1 MPPHQP
7 HHVAMSQTL
16 SFDMQSIHL
25 TKLATSLKH
34 HYYVQLLWCSS
45 HVFQTNL
52 FLTTLTVHQ
61 ISTGPTKKIAA
72 GPFIYSAL
80 PLLHASRD
88 STRNNYSK
96 EETDYSTVR
105 LGLLSS
111 CLLSFFHPLRT
122 PLLL

>member
-1 MPPHQP
+1 
-7 HHVAMSQTL
+7 MSQAHFF
-16 SFDMQSIHL
+16 FDMQSIHL

-45 HVFQTNL
+45 HVFQTIL

-61 ISTGPTKKIAA
+61 ISTGLTKKIAA

-96 EETDYSTVR
+96 EETTIR
-105 LGLLSS
+105 LCHSAFSPLAFY
-111 CLLSFFHPLRT
+111 LSFIHSG
-122 PLLL
+122 